1 MIDAGLDD
9 AFSGSCF
16 ISLNLRNFS
25 DVSLQQP
32 AASVL
37 DNSTN
42 SIGRL
47 GDGNQRSLG
56 RECFAIVWLIAFL
69 VFFYSLTPPNNPDS
83 PRYKLWPQ
91 VPFLLL
97 DSIDPP
103 TEANRPP
110 SGWSY
115 FPQRFDLILVAA
127 IILAGAWG
135 TGHLCLRLIGVE
147 LEPWSAERT
156 VFAFAIGLAAL
167 SLLTLLCGTAGLLS
181 RGLFAAVIGAAV
193 VAECILRIRDRRR
206 HSATSPAGWFSG
218 RISDRLSLRSLGW
231 LLLFAVTVPFLL
243 SMFLGAML
251 PSTDFDV
258 REYHLQGPKEFY
270 QAGKVS
276 FLPHNVYTSFPFLTE
291 MLSLLAMVFRGDWYR
306 GALAGKVVLM
316 CFGPLTALALY
327 AAGRCWFSPA
337 AGWLAAVIYL
347 TIPWTFRISTIAYAE
362 GGLSF
367 YLFVSLLAIAMAVAR
382 LRDDRLPHGQL
393 LLCGLLSGSAMA
405 CKYTGVV
412 SVVVPLLVV
421 TGLAPYVLRLP
432 AGRRSRAAWQTTGV
446 FILGTTIAVGPWL
459 VKNLLETGNPVY
471 PLMYSVFDG
480 EDWDAALNAKWRAA
494 HSPHNFTDLPQRVL
508 EVTAGN
514 DWLSPLL
521 FGLAPLSLLSIAGR
535 RVGRYVWLYV
545 GWLFFTWWA
554 LTHRLDRFWVP
565 TIPVVSVLAGIGAAS
580 VGGRVWRIVL
590 GIGIFTALLFNL
602 TYITTGQS
610 GYSEF
615 LIDLDYSRESAARA
629 VPPDI
634 AYLNDNLPPGSRVL
648 MVGEAQVFD
657 ARFPLVYNTVF
668 DHSIFQQWCAIDD
681 ARISPGELPLRNSDD
696 IHQRLRDEGITHICV
711 NWQEILRYRTTYRY
725 TDFVTP
731 ARFVD
736 LQQFGILGPAVS
748 LVVRID
754 EKLRQQL
761 DGERKQWTPS
771 VQKTS
776 DGSQLLIYNKWD
788 ELADEDRQ
796 EIEKWAPS
804 LLRTVNGRQMLTT
817 SQIYK
822 VLP

>member
-1 MIDAGLDD
+1 M
-9 AFSGSCF
+9 
-16 ISLNLRNFS
+16 
-25 DVSLQQP
+25 SLQQS

-42 SIGRL
+42 GIGRL
-47 GDGNQRSLG
+47 DEGDSRSWG
-56 RECFAIVWLIAFL
+56 RECLAIFWLFAFL
-69 VFFYSLTPPNNPDS
+69 VFFYSLTPPNNPDFR
-83 PRYKLWPQ
+83 RYELWPQ

-97 DSIDPP
+97 DNIDPP
-103 TEANRPP
+103 TEVNRPP

-115 FPQRFDLILVAA
+115 FPQRFDLILTAA

-147 LEPWSAERT
+147 LEKRCAERT
-156 VFAFAIGLAAL
+156 VFAFAIGLAFL
-167 SLLTLLCGTAGLLS
+167 SLLTLLCGLAGLLS
-181 RGLFAAVIGAAV
+181 RGLFTAVIGAAV
-193 VAECILRIRDRRR
+193 VAECALLFRDFRR

-218 RISDRLSLRSLGW
+218 RISDRLLLQSLVW
-231 LLLFAVTVPFLL
+231 LLPIAAIAPFLL

-270 QAGKVS
+270 QTGKVS

-291 MLSLLAMVFRGDWYR
+291 MLSLLAMVLRGDWYR
-306 GALAGKVVLM
+306 GALAGKLVLM

-327 AAGRCWFSPA
+327 AAGRRWFSPT

-367 YLFVSLLAIAMAVAR
+367 YLFVSLLAMSMAVLR
-382 LRDDRLPHGQL
+382 LRDNRLPHRQF

-421 TGLAPYVLRLP
+421 TVLAPYVLRLP
-432 AGRRSRAAWQTTGV
+432 VGKRSRAAWQTAGV
-446 FILGTTIAVGPWL
+446 FLLGTTITIGPWL

-471 PLMYSVFDG
+471 PLMYSLFGG
-480 EDWDAALNAKWRAA
+480 EDWDAAMNAKWRAA
-494 HSPHNFTDLPQRVL
+494 HSPSNYSDLPQRML

-521 FGLAPLSLLSIAGR
+521 FGLAPLSLLSIVGR
-535 RVGRYVWLYV
+535 RIGRYVWLYV
-545 GWLFFTWWA
+545 GWLFLTWWV

-565 TIPVVSVLAGIGAAS
+565 MLPVVSVLAGVGAAS
-580 VGGRVWRIVL
+580 VGGRLWKIVS
-590 GIGIFTALLFNL
+590 GIGIVSALLFNL
-602 TYITTGQS
+602 AYITTGQS

-615 LIDLDYSRESAARA
+615 LIDLDYSQKSTARA
-629 VPPDI
+629 VPPVI
-634 AYLNDNLPPGSRVL
+634 AYLNDNLPPDSRVL

-681 ARISPGELPLRNSDD
+681 ARIPPGELPLRKTAE
-696 IHQRLRDEGITHICV
+696 IHQRLRDEGITHLCV

-736 LQQFGILGPAVS
+736 LQQRGILGSAVS
-748 LVVRID
+748 LAVQID
-754 EKLRQQL
+754 EELQQQS
-761 DGERKQWTPS
+761 DSEREQWAPS
-771 VQKTS
+771 VQRS
-776 DGSQLLIYNKWD
+776 NDGSQLFIYNRWD
-788 ELADEDRQ
+788 ELEKEEGK
-796 EIEKWAPS
+796 EIETWAPS
-804 LLRTVNGRQMLTT
+804 LLRAVNGRQVFTT

>member
-1 MIDAGLDD
+1 M
-9 AFSGSCF
+9 
-16 ISLNLRNFS
+16 
-25 DVSLQQP
+25 SLQQP
-32 AASVL
+32 AAAVL
-37 DNSTN
+37 DNSNN

-56 RECFAIVWLIAFL
+56 RECFAIVWLVAFL
-69 VFFYSLTPPNNPDS
+69 VFFYSLTPPNNPDFR
-83 PRYKLWPQ
+83 RYELWPQ

-97 DSIDPP
+97 DNIDPP

-127 IILAGAWG
+127 IVLAGAWG
-135 TGHLCLRLIGVE
+135 TGHLCLRLILAE
-147 LEPWSAERT
+147 LEPRSAECT

-167 SLLTLLCGTAGLLS
+167 SLLTLLCGMAGLLS
-181 RGLFAAVIGAAV
+181 RWLFAAVIGIAV
-193 VAECILRIRDRRR
+193 VAECVLRIRDRRQ
-206 HSATSPAGWFSG
+206 HSATSQAGWFSG
-218 RISDRLSLRSLGW
+218 RISEWLSLRSLGW
-231 LLLFAVTVPFLL
+231 LLLIAAITPFLL

-291 MLSLLAMVFRGDWYR
+291 MLSLLAMVLRGDWYR
-306 GALAGKVVLM
+306 GAMAGKAVLM

-327 AAGRCWFSPA
+327 AGGRRWFNRT

-367 YLFVSLLAIAMAVAR
+367 YLFVSLLVIAMAVSR
-382 LRDDRLPHGQL
+382 LRDDRLPHRQF

-412 SVVVPLLVV
+412 SVVFPLFVV

-432 AGRRSRAAWQTTGV
+432 AGVRSRAAWQTAGV
-446 FILGTTIAVGPWL
+446 FLLGTMVAVGPWL

-471 PLMYSVFDG
+471 PLMYSVFGG
-480 EDWDAALNAKWRAA
+480 EDWDAALNAKWRAG
-494 HSPHNFTDLPQRVL
+494 HSPPNYTDLPQSVL

-535 RVGRYVWLYV
+535 RIGRYFWLYV

-554 LTHRLDRFWVP
+554 LTHRIDRFWVP
-565 TIPVVSVLAGIGAAS
+565 MLPVVSLLAGIGAAS
-580 VGGRVWRIVL
+580 VGGRMWKIVS

-602 TYITTGQS
+602 TYITMGQTG
-610 GYSEF
+610 YNEF
-615 LIDLDYSRESAARA
+615 LIDLDYSRGSAARA
-629 VPPDI
+629 VPSDI
-634 AYLNDNLPPGSRVL
+634 VYLNDLNDNLPPGSRVRVL

-668 DHSIFQQWCAIDD
+668 DHSIFQQWCTIDD
-681 ARISPGELPLRNSDD
+681 SRISPGELPLRKSNE
-696 IHQRLRDEGITHICV
+696 IHQRLRDEGITHLCV
-711 NWQEILRYRTTYRY
+711 NWQEILRYRRTYRY

-736 LQQFGILGPAVS
+736 LQQRGILGPAVS

-754 EKLRQQL
+754 QKFEQQL
-761 DGERKQWTPS
+761 NGERQQWTPS
-771 VQKTS
+771 VQKTN
-776 DGSQLLIYNKWD
+776 DGSQLIIYNRWD
-788 ELADEDRQ
+788 ELEVKDRK

-804 LLRTVNGRQMLTT
+804 LLRVVNGRQLFTT